1 LKAEVA
7 GSNPG
12 GGFLG
17 RYRSAK
23 LRSRA
28 QSTFLR
34 SFALR
39 SSRVMEW
46 ALWPLARERVAARGI
61 AVQGVVLRSSRVRE
75 WALWL
80 LACERVAARGSAVQ
94 GFGFPVQRQ
103 TWRRQDAKI
112 LRPNACPEKVHRRRI
127 MSARPCSATLF
138 VRCKDSQAEYSY
150 QKGSQKKD
158 WWERPIALV
167 QWCVRRFGLCS
178 SARPQRRT
186 PPRRSPPRRHCGD
199 LHCEP
204 GRRCRSLHTPSF
216 KDYKTQ
222 LCISPCEA
230 VHLCAKEST

>member
-1 LKAEVA
+1 
-7 GSNPG
+7 
-12 GGFLG
+12 
-17 RYRSAK
+17 
-23 LRSRA
+23 
-28 QSTFLR
+28 
-34 SFALR
+34 
-39 SSRVMEW
+39 MEW

-158 WWERPIALV
+158 CGSAQLHWYSGVCAASDCAAAHVRSVALRHAA
-167 QWCVRRFGLCS
+167 VRRAVIAAICTANPGAAAVLCTQLVS
-178 SARPQRRT
+178 EII
-186 PPRRSPPRRHCGD
+186 RRSFASPRAKLCTCVQRKAHKYEAAHGVT
-199 LHCEP
+199 LGAP
-204 GRRCRSLHTPSF
+204 PSF
-216 KDYKTQ
+216 AH
-222 LCISPCEA
+222 SRSA
-230 VHLCAKEST
+230 

>member
-1 LKAEVA
+1 
-7 GSNPG
+7 
-12 GGFLG
+12 
-17 RYRSAK
+17 
-23 LRSRA
+23 
-28 QSTFLR
+28 
-34 SFALR
+34 
-39 SSRVMEW
+39 MEW

-167 QWCVRRFGLCS
+167 QWCVRRFALRHAAVRRAAIAAICTANPGAAAVLCTHLVS
-178 SARPQRRT
+178 EIF
-186 PPRRSPPRRHCGD
+186 RRSFASPRAKLCTCVQRKARKYEAAHGVT
-199 LHCEP
+199 LGAP
-204 GRRCRSLHTPSF
+204 PSF
-216 KDYKTQ
+216 AH
-222 LCISPCEA
+222 SRSA
-230 VHLCAKEST
+230 